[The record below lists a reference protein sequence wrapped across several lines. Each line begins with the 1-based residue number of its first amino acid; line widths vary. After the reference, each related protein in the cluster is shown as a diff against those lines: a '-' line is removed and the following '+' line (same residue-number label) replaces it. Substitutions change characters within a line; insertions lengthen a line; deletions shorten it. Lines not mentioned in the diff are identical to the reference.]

1 MRFCRK
7 IYCVCALSL
16 CFFSCAKKNIEITV
30 PNKDKP
36 VIFFN
41 RQPGDAITGKVDT
54 AALNHNADTFFVGS
68 DAAGGGAMQGALVA
82 DFLLGSDANKI
93 DRNGDGI
100 IGYLLLIGSDVQI
113 DADYRTQG
121 MRKALGTWNGSS
133 KARDVK
139 IGSIKISNK
148 AYQIE
153 ELDSKVMKDKTGSSW
168 NTKMA
173 SESMAF
179 WLWKYKDKID
189 MVISNND
196 SMALACIN
204 TKGFPKG
211 IPVFGYDANEAAL
224 DAIEKGEMAGSISQS
239 FDYQAAM
246 TMLMMRSLVDGVAG
260 EDSVGNGISV
270 PDKYGNQINQFAS
283 YDRFNRSILVQN
295 AAVTKENV
303 SLFKKSFKHIN
314 GIKEIERED
323 TEKKIL
329 MTVYNENSYFTAQQL
344 VPAMKYYA
352 QALNLS
358 LTIINGNGRNDACIL
373 QQIENVD
380 EYDGFLLNL
389 VSTNQARSYL
399 ERIR

>member
-1 MRFCRK
+1 M
-7 IYCVCALSL
+7 CALSL
-16 CFFSCAKKNIEITV
+16 CFFGCAKKNVEIAV

-41 RQPGDAITGKVDT
+41 RQPGDAVTGKIDT
-54 AALNHNADTFFVGS
+54 AALNHNSDTFFVGS

-82 DFLLGSDANKI
+82 DFLLGSDASKI
-93 DRNGDGI
+93 DRNGDGV
-100 IGYLLLIGSDVQI
+100 IGYLLLIGTDTQI

-121 MRKALGTWNGSS
+121 VRKALGTWNGSS
-133 KARDVK
+133 KAHDVK
-139 IGSIKISNK
+139 IGSIKIGSK
-148 AYQIE
+148 IYQIE
-153 ELDSKVMKDKTGSSW
+153 ELDSKVMKDKSGSAW

-173 SESMAF
+173 AESMAF
-179 WLWKYKDKID
+179 WLWRYKDQID
-189 MVISNND
+189 VVISNND
-196 SMALACIN
+196 SMALACIES
-204 TKGFPKG
+204 KGFPKG
-211 IPVFGYDANEAAL
+211 IPVFGYDANEAAIN
-224 DAIEKGEMAGSISQS
+224 AIEKGEMSASISQN

-246 TMLMMRSLVDGVAG
+246 TMLMMRSLVDGTAG
-260 EDSVGNGISV
+260 EDAVDNGVSV
-270 PDKYGNQINQFAS
+270 PDKYGNQINLPAS
-283 YDRFNRSILVQN
+283 YDKFTRSILVQN

-303 SLFKKSFKHIN
+303 ALFKKSFKHIN
-314 GIKEIERED
+314 GIKAIEREG

-352 QALNLS
+352 EVLNLS

-373 QQIENVD
+373 QQIGNVD
-380 EYDGFLLNL
+380 EYDGFLFNL